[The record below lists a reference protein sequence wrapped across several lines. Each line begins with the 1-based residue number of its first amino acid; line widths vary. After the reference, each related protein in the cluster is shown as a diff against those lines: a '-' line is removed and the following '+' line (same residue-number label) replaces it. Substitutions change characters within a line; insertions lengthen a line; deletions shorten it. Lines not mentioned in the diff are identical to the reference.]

1 MKSKTKIQKQV
12 SRKKNLELVETIVLA
27 KKNPKWLEV
36 AGALSGSTRTRIQIN
51 LDKIDKNSKA
61 GEIIVIPGKVLS
73 MGEITKKIKVVA
85 FNFSENAKEKL
96 KKAGCEVI
104 LIKDEIPKNKDAKG
118 VKILK

>member
-12 SRKKNLELVETIVLA
+12 SRKKNLELVETIILA
-27 KKNPKWLEV
+27 KKHPKWLEI

-96 KKAGCEVI
+96 KNAGCEVI
-104 LIKDEIPKNKDAKG
+104 SIKDEIQKNKDAKG

>member
-96 KKAGCEVI
+96 KNAGCEVI
-104 LIKDEIPKNKDAKG
+104 SIKDEIQKNKDAKG